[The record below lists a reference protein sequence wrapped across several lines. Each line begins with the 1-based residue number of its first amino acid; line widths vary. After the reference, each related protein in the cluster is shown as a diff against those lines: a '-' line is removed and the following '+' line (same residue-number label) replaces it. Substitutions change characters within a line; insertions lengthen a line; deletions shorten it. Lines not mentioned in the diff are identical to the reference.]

1 MTKTPR
7 RQKSICSYIW
17 GREVRN
23 MFGVE
28 GMKRNIKFKNIQVED
43 NGENFFGFSHI
54 LHAQIQI
61 LGRNLGNITSTASVG

>member
-1 MTKTPR
+1 
-7 RQKSICSYIW
+7 
-17 GREVRN
+17 